1 MKVAIVG
8 AGFGGI
14 AMGIALKRAGID
26 FEIYERAEGIGGVWL
41 QNTYP
46 GAACDIP
53 SYLYSLSYAQ
63 RRDWSRPCSPQA
75 EILDYLRDVAGRYGV
90 TERVRTLTPIANARF
105 EATALRWE
113 LESADGERFEADA
126 LVIACGQLSRPAW
139 PRIEGMDDFAGHSF
153 HSAHWDH
160 EYDLRGKRVAVIG
173 TGASAVQFVPPVA
186 ERAARVDIYQRTAP
200 WMMPRRNKPYAPWVR
215 KAIAH
220 VPGLQRVRRA
230 GIWGFGEL
238 LAHSF
243 SKSPALRR
251 VFSAWSSGFMRIQV
265 RDRTLRK
272 RIKPDYPFGCKR
284 ILFSSDYLPALQR
297 PNVELITDRIER
309 IGDHGPITADGV
321 EREVDC
327 LIYSTGFKTGE
338 FVVPMSVQ
346 AADGRE
352 LQEVWKGGARAHLGI
367 AVAGFPNMFMLYGPN
382 TNLGSGSIVVMLEA
396 QVEYVMQALK
406 SLPVNGT
413 AAIEVR
419 PETQAAFDERVQ
431 ERLGTHVWSACESW
445 YRLDGDGRNTSNWPG
460 YVIEYVRAT
469 KHLRPEEYRLV
480 EAPAG

>member
-1 MKVAIVG
+1 MKVAVVG

-14 AMGIALKRAGID
+14 AMAIALKRAGID
-26 FEIYERAEGIGGVWL
+26 FEVYERAEGIGGVWL

-75 EILDYLRDVAGRYGV
+75 EILEYLRETADRHGV
-90 TERVRTLTPIANARF
+90 SDRVRTLTPIARARF
-105 EATALRWE
+105 DESSLRWE

-126 LVIACGQLSRPAW
+126 LVIACGQLSRPGW
-139 PRIEGMDDFAGHSF
+139 PEIEGMDDFAGHSF

-160 EYDLRGKRVAVIG
+160 DYDLRGKRVAVVG
-173 TGASAVQFVPPVA
+173 TGASAIQFVPPLA
-186 ERAARVDIYQRTAP
+186 EQAGRVDVYQRTAP
-200 WMMPRRNKPYAPWVR
+200 WLVPRRNEPYAPWVR
-215 KAIAH
+215 ALIRH
-220 VPGLQRVRRA
+220 VPGLQRARRA
-230 GIWGFGEL
+230 GIWAFGEL

-243 SKSPALRR
+243 STSRPLRAL
-251 VFSAWSSGFMRIQV
+251 FAAWSTAFMRFQV
-265 RDRTLRK
+265 RDRALWR
-272 RIKPDYPFGCKR
+272 RIRPDYPFGCKR

-297 PNVELITDRIER
+297 PDVELITDRIAR
-309 IGDHGPITADGV
+309 IGARGPVTLDGV

-338 FVVPMSVQ
+338 FVLPMRVEGS
-346 AADGRE
+346 AGRE
-352 LQEVWKGGARAHLGI
+352 LQEAWDGGARAHLGI

-396 QVEYVMQALK
+396 QVGYVMQALRA
-406 SLPVNGT
+406 GRG
-413 AAIEVR
+413 AALEVR
-419 PETQAAFDERVQ
+419 EDVQAAFDERVQ
-431 ERLGTHVWSACESW
+431 ERLADHVWSACDSW
-445 YRLDGDGRNTSNWPG
+445 YRLDGNGRNTSNWPG

-469 KHLRPEEYRLV
+469 KRLRPEEYRLLR
-480 EAPAG
+480 A

>member
-14 AMGIALKRAGID
+14 AMAIALKRKGID
-26 FEIYERAEGIGGVWL
+26 FEVYERAEGIGGVWL

-63 RRDWSRPCSPQA
+63 RRDWSRPCSPQS
-75 EILDYLRDVAGRYGV
+75 EILAYLRDVADRHGV
-90 TERVRTLTPIANARF
+90 TGRVRTLTPIASARF
-105 EATALRWE
+105 DEAALRWE

-139 PRIEGMDDFAGHSF
+139 PRIEGMDDFEGHSF

-173 TGASAVQFVPPVA
+173 TGASAVQFVPPLA
-186 ERAARVDIYQRTAP
+186 ERAGHVDVYQRTAP

-215 KAIAH
+215 TLIRH
-220 VPGLQRVRRA
+220 VPGLQRARRA
-230 GIWGFGEL
+230 GIWAFGET

-243 SKSPALRR
+243 AKSPALRA
-251 VFSAWSSGFMRIQV
+251 VFAAWSRAFMRIQV
-265 RDRTLRK
+265 RDRALRK

-297 PNVELITDRIER
+297 PSVELITDGIAR
-309 IGDHGPITADGV
+309 IGARGPVTADGV
-321 EREVDC
+321 EHEVDC

-338 FVVPMSVQ
+338 FVVPMTVRG
-346 AADGRE
+346 AAGRD
-352 LQEVWKGGARAHLGI
+352 LQDAWEGGARAHLGI
-367 AVAGFPNMFMLYGPN
+367 AVAGFPSMFMLYGPN

-396 QVEYVMQALK
+396 QVGYVMQALDA
-406 SLPVNGT
+406 VRGAART
-413 AAIEVR
+413 AIEVR
-419 PETQAAFDERVQ
+419 PEIQSAFDEGVQ
-431 ERLGTHVWSACESW
+431 ERLATHVWSACESW
-445 YRLDGDGRNTSNWPG
+445 YRLDGDGRNTNNWPG

-469 KHLRPEEYRLV
+469 KRLRREEYRLV
-480 EAPAG
+480 KARAA